1 VARHP
6 ELVKPPATLSGLQ
19 ELSAATLLG
28 MVGAS
33 VIAVLDGVGSGIVL
47 IPLLA
52 IPPVIAALNASP
64 PETGVVG
71 AFCVLLAVLSGTWN
85 ENFDQSEYLIGVMTV
100 IAGAVA
106 GLWVATLRAN
116 LDREQAASELL
127 AEAGRLMEASLS
139 QKERALQLAK
149 LAVPSLSDV
158 SIVHGLTADG
168 QIVRLAAWSEGSDA
182 AEEFIKL
189 RAEVPIDPSGPH
201 PVAEVIRTG
210 EPQLLERLSD
220 KRTEEITTKEEERQA
235 LYRQRFRSCLLL
247 PLGARGH
254 VVGCLALWIMQ
265 PANAFDEVAQRTAK
279 RLADRAA
286 LALDNARLHERQAH
300 IATVLQDSLRPRS
313 LPEIAGFESS
323 SRFLAAG
330 QAYQV
335 GGDFYDVFR
344 TGSGEW
350 TAVIGD
356 VCGKG
361 PEAAALTALA
371 RHSIRAASTPDRPP
385 SDVLRAL
392 HESITGEHTDLR
404 FCTAALARIQTP
416 RNGKGSARLTIA
428 LGGHPPPL
436 VLRKSGRVD
445 QLGQPGTLLGALPS
459 PSLAD
464 VEAKL
469 GAGDSLVLYTD
480 GMLDLGDRSSEDD
493 PGWLTRQLEGAAG
506 GSAEEVASKLAEA
519 AIRRNDGE
527 PRDDIAILVLRRR
540 DAGQS

>member
-1 VARHP
+1 MARQT
-6 ELVKPPATLSGLQ
+6 ELVKPPASLAGLQ
-19 ELSAATLLG
+19 ELSAATLLA

-33 VIAVLDGVGSGIVL
+33 LIAVLDGVGSGLVL
-47 IPLLA
+47 IALLA
-52 IPPVIAALNASP
+52 IPPVIAALDASP
-64 PETGVVG
+64 PETAAVG
-71 AFCVLLAVLSGTWN
+71 AFCVLLALLSGTWN
-85 ENFDQSEYLIGVMTV
+85 QNFDQTEYVIGLLTV

-106 GLWVATLRAN
+106 GLWVASLRAN
-116 LDREQAASELL
+116 LDRERAASELL
-127 AEAGRLMEASLS
+127 SEAGRLMEATLN

-158 SIVHGLTADG
+158 SMVDVLTPER
-168 QIVRLAAWSEGSDA
+168 QITRLAAWSSGSDA
-182 AEEFIKL
+182 AEMFIKL
-189 RAEVPIDPSGPH
+189 RAEVPIDPRGPH

-210 EPQLLERLSD
+210 EAQLLDQLSD
-220 KRTEEITTKEEERQA
+220 QRIAEITTKEEEREA
-235 LYRQRFRSCLLL
+235 LYRHRFRSCLLL

-254 VVGCLALWIMQ
+254 VVGCLTLWIMR
-265 PANAFDEVAQRTAK
+265 PAAAFDETAQRTAK

-286 LALDNARLHERQAH
+286 LALDNARLHEQQSH
-300 IATVLQDSLRPRS
+300 IASVLQHSLRPRS

-330 QAYQV
+330 EAYEV

-344 TGSGEW
+344 TGSGVW

-371 RHSIRAASTPDRPP
+371 RHSIRAASSPERAP

-392 HESITGEHTDLR
+392 HESITGERTDLR

-416 RNGKGSARLTIA
+416 RNGRGFARLTIA

-445 QLGQPGTLLGALPS
+445 QLGQPGTLLGALPT
-459 PSLAD
+459 PNLAD
-464 VEAKL
+464 VDARL
-469 GAGDSLVLYTD
+469 GVGDALVLYTD
-480 GMLDLGDRSSEDD
+480 GMLDLGDRSDKDD
-493 PGWLTRQLEGAAG
+493 PDWLRRQLERAAG
-506 GSAEEVASKLAEA
+506 GSADEVASKLAEA
-519 AIRRNDGE
+519 AIKRNGGE
-527 PRDDIAILVLRRR
+527 PRDDIAILVLRRSG
-540 DAGQS
+540 AG

>member
-1 VARHP
+1 M
-6 ELVKPPATLSGLQ
+6 G
-19 ELSAATLLG
+19 AASL
-28 MVGAS
+28 
-33 VIAVLDGVGSGIVL
+33 IAVLDGVGSGIVL
-47 IPLLA
+47 IALLA
-52 IPPVIAALNASP
+52 IPPVIAALNSTP

-71 AFCVLLAVLSGTWN
+71 ALCVLLAVLSGTWN
-85 ENFDQSEYLIGVMTV
+85 QNFDQTEYLVGVMTV

-106 GLWVATLRAN
+106 GLWVASLRAN

-127 AEAGRLMEASLS
+127 SEAGRLMEATLS

-158 SIVHGLTADG
+158 SMIDMLSGEG

-182 AEEFIKL
+182 AEQLIKL
-189 RAEVPIDPSGPH
+189 RAEVPIDPRGPH

-210 EPQLLERLSD
+210 EPQLLDRLSD
-220 KRTEEITTKEEERQA
+220 QQIDEITTKEEEREA
-235 LYRQRFRSCLLL
+235 LRRHRFRSCLLL

-254 VVGCLALWIMQ
+254 VIGCLTLWILR
-265 PANAFDEVAQRTAK
+265 PANAFDETARRTAK

-286 LALDNARLHERQAH
+286 LSLDNARLHEQQKH
-300 IATVLQDSLRPRS
+300 IASVLQHSLRPRS

-330 QAYQV
+330 EAYEV

-344 TGSGEW
+344 TGSGGW

-361 PEAAALTALA
+361 PEAAALTSLA
-371 RHSIRAASTPDRPP
+371 RHSIRSASTPERAP

-392 HESITGEHTDLR
+392 HDSITGERTGLR
-404 FCTAALARIQTP
+404 FCTAALARIQAP
-416 RNGKGSARLTIA
+416 RNGRGSARVTIA

-445 QLGQPGTLLGALPS
+445 QLGRPGTLLGALPT

-464 VEAKL
+464 VDARL
-469 GAGDSLVLYTD
+469 DVGDSLVLYTD
-480 GMLDLGDRSSEDD
+480 GMLDLRDRSSDDD
-493 PGWLTRQLEGAAG
+493 PAWLSRQLERAAG
-506 GSAEEVASKLAEA
+506 GSADEVASKLAEA
-519 AIRRNDGE
+519 AIKRNGGE
-527 PRDDIAILVLRRR
+527 PRDDIAILILRRR
-540 DAGQS
+540 GAD

>member
-1 VARHP
+1 VARP
-6 ELVKPPATLSGLQ
+6 SELVKPPASLGDLQ
-19 ELSAATLLG
+19 ELSTTTLLS
-28 MVGAS
+28 MAGAGLL
-33 VIAVLDGVGSGIVL
+33 AVLGGLSPNLVL
-47 IPLLA
+47 VPLLA
-52 IPPVIAALNASP
+52 IPPVVAALNSSP

-71 AFCVLLAVLSGTWN
+71 AFCALLAVLSGTWN
-85 ENFDQSEYLIGVMTV
+85 ENFGESEYVVGLLTV
-100 IAGAVA
+100 AGGATA
-106 GLWVATLRAN
+106 GLWVASLRAH
-116 LDREQAASELL
+116 LAREQAASELL
-127 AEAGRLMEASLS
+127 ADAGRLMEATLNQS
-139 QKERALQLAK
+139 ERALQLAK

-158 SIVHGLTADG
+158 SMVDALTTDG
-168 QIVRLAAWSEGSDA
+168 RIVRLAAWSEESAA

-189 RAEVPIDPSGPH
+189 RDEVPIDPHGPH

-210 EPQLLERLSD
+210 ESQVLERLSD
-220 KRTEEITTKEEERQA
+220 RRIEEITTEEEERQA
-235 LYRQRFRSCLLL
+235 LHRHRFRSCLLL

-254 VVGCLALWIMQ
+254 VIGCLTLWIMQ

-313 LPEIAGFESS
+313 LPEIAGFETS

-330 QAYQV
+330 QAYEV

-344 TGSGEW
+344 TGSGGW

-392 HESITGEHTDLR
+392 HQSITGEHADLR
-404 FCTAALARIQTP
+404 FCTAALARIQAP
-416 RNGKGSARLTIA
+416 RNGRGSARLTIS

-469 GAGDSLVLYTD
+469 GSGDSLVLYTD
-480 GMLDLGDRSSEDD
+480 GMLDLGDRSSADD
-493 PGWLTRQLEGAAG
+493 PGWLARQLEGAAG

-519 AIRRNDGE
+519 AIKRNDGE
-527 PRDDIAILVLRRR
+527 PRDDIAILVIRR
-540 DAGQS
+540 DGSG

>member
-1 VARHP
+1 VARQT
-6 ELVKPPATLSGLQ
+6 ELVKPPASLAGLQ
-19 ELSAATLLG
+19 ELSAATLLA

-33 VIAVLDGVGSGIVL
+33 LIAVLDGVGSGLVL
-47 IPLLA
+47 IALLA
-52 IPPVIAALNASP
+52 IPPVIAALDASP
-64 PETGVVG
+64 PETAAVG
-71 AFCVLLAVLSGTWN
+71 AFCVLLALLSGTWN
-85 ENFDQSEYLIGVMTV
+85 QNFDQTEYVIGLLTV

-106 GLWVATLRAN
+106 GLWVASLRAN
-116 LDREQAASELL
+116 LDRERAASELL
-127 AEAGRLMEASLS
+127 SEAGRLMEATLN

-158 SIVHGLTADG
+158 SMVDVLTPER
-168 QIVRLAAWSEGSDA
+168 QITRLAAWSSGSDA
-182 AEEFIKL
+182 AEMFIKL
-189 RAEVPIDPSGPH
+189 RAEVPIDPRGPH

-210 EPQLLERLSD
+210 EAQLLDQLSD
-220 KRTEEITTKEEERQA
+220 QRIAEITTKEEEREA
-235 LYRQRFRSCLLL
+235 LYRHRFRSCLLL

-254 VVGCLALWIMQ
+254 VVGCLTLWIMR
-265 PANAFDEVAQRTAK
+265 PAAAFDETAQRTAK

-286 LALDNARLHERQAH
+286 LALDNARLHEQQSH
-300 IATVLQDSLRPRS
+300 IASVLQHSLRPRS

-330 QAYQV
+330 EAYEV

-344 TGSGEW
+344 TGSGVW

-371 RHSIRAASTPDRPP
+371 RHSIRAASSPERAP

-392 HESITGEHTDLR
+392 HESITGERTDLR

-416 RNGKGSARLTIA
+416 RNGRGFARLTIA

-445 QLGQPGTLLGALPS
+445 QLGQPGTLLGALPT
-459 PSLAD
+459 PNLAD
-464 VEAKL
+464 VDARL
-469 GAGDSLVLYTD
+469 GVGDALVLYTD
-480 GMLDLGDRSSEDD
+480 GMLDLGDRSDKDD
-493 PGWLTRQLEGAAG
+493 PDWLRRQLERAAG
-506 GSAEEVASKLAEA
+506 GSADEVASKLAEA
-519 AIRRNDGE
+519 AIKRNGGE
-527 PRDDIAILVLRRR
+527 PRDDIAILVLRRSG
-540 DAGQS
+540 AG